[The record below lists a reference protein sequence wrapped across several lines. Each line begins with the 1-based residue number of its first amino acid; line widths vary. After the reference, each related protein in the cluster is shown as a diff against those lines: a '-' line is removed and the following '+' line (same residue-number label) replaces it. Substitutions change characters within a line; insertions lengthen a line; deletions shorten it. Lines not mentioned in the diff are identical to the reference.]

1 LKLIAP
7 SRAQLAQRVLDY
19 VVWHEVCHLEF
30 ADHSPQFWALLE
42 RRLPGWRDPAA
53 WLRENGPVLV
63 L

>member
-1 LKLIAP
+1 MYLVSYL
-7 SRAQLAQRVLDY
+7 LATFAAFIVLA
-19 VVWHEVCHLEF
+19 V
-30 ADHSPQFWALLE
+30 LE